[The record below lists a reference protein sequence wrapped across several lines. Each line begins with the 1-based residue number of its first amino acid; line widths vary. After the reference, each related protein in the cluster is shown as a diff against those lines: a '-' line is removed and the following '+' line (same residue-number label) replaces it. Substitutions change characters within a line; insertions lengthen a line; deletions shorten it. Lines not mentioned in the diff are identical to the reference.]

1 MCRSHCYAVADLILL
16 GICEKHLVYTAE
28 ALDIDWIGGGTGT
41 IQRSTTSEHAP
52 HTTTATTPELSVT
65 PDEAPL
71 LVGLHE
77 SYNDIDV
84 RSTMV
89 S

>member
-1 MCRSHCYAVADLILL
+1 MRTTTTHRLNYKSKNTPSTFSTTH
-16 GICEKHLVYTAE
+16 
-28 ALDIDWIGGGTGT
+28 DIDWIGGGTGT
-41 IQRSTTSEHAP
+41 LQRSMTSEHAP
-52 HTTTATTPELSVT
+52 HTTTTTTPELSVT

-77 SYNDIDV
+77 SYNDIDI
-84 RSTMV
+84 RSTIV